1 LKITHLADC
10 DVAGGAA
17 RAAYRL
23 HTGLCGIGQ
32 ESRMLVHSRQ
42 SADPQVICFQPPKRP
57 FIRLRRGIKKRYL
70 ARAQAGFVRARG
82 ASLFS
87 DDRSANNADVLGQLP
102 PSDILNLHWVAGFF
116 DYREFF
122 RKLPARLPV
131 VWTLH
136 DMNPFTGGCHF
147 DGGCGKFTERCGAC
161 PQLGSNDPAD
171 LSAQVWKR
179 KREAFSSLK
188 STESVHLV
196 TPSRWLQG
204 EVSKS
209 TLMSKSLCTVIPNAL
224 DTEQFQ
230 PREQGAARKLLGI
243 PADSAVILFLAD
255 WAGEKRKGFD
265 LLVEALKPFRN
276 DPRVYLLAAGRELP
290 AHDLGPQLVTTGY
303 LTGEKQLSWVY
314 SAADVFVLPSLQ
326 DNLPNTALEALSCGV
341 PVVGFDVGG
350 IPEIVREGETGLLV
364 PAKDVA
370 GLRAAITA
378 VLENKDARVRMS
390 EAGRR
395 YAIANYGLEIQA
407 RRYLELYTELLARAK

>member
-1 LKITHLADC
+1 
-10 DVAGGAA
+10 
-17 RAAYRL
+17 
-23 HTGLCGIGQ
+23 
-32 ESRMLVHSRQ
+32 MLVQNRQ
-42 SADPQVICFQPPKRP
+42 SVDPLVIRFQPPKNP
-57 FIRLRRGIKKRYL
+57 LVRLRRGIKQRYL
-70 ARAQAGFVRARG
+70 AWAQASFVRAPG

-87 DDRSANNADVLGQLP
+87 DDRSANNADVLGQMP
-102 PSDILNLHWVAGFF
+102 PSDIVNLHWVAGFF

-122 RKLPARLPV
+122 RKLPTRLPV

-147 DGGCGKFTERCGAC
+147 DGGCGKFAERCGAC
-161 PQLGSNDPAD
+161 PQLGSNDPKD

-179 KREAFSSLK
+179 KRQAFASL
-188 STESVHLV
+188 SVEDVHLV

-209 TLMSKSLCTVIPNAL
+209 TLMSKFRCTAIPNAL
-224 DTEQFQ
+224 DTELFQ

-255 WAGEKRKGFD
+255 WAGEERKGFD

-276 DPRVYLLAAGRELP
+276 DRRVYLLAAGRELP

-364 PAKDVA
+364 PGKDVA
-370 GLRAAITA
+370 GLRAAITS
-378 VLENKDARVRMS
+378 VVEDKEMRVRMA

-395 YAIANYGLEIQA
+395 YAVANYGLEIQA
-407 RRYLELYTELLARAK
+407 RRYLELYTELVARAK

>member
-1 LKITHLADC
+1 
-10 DVAGGAA
+10 
-17 RAAYRL
+17 
-23 HTGLCGIGQ
+23 
-32 ESRMLVHSRQ
+32 MLVQSRQ
-42 SADPQVICFQPPKRP
+42 SADPLVICFQPPKSP
-57 FIRLRRGIKKRYL
+57 FVRLRRGIKKRYL
-70 ARAQAGFVRARG
+70 ARAQASFAPARG

-87 DDRSANNADVLGQLP
+87 GDRSPNNADVLGQLP

-122 RKLPARLPV
+122 RKLPAHLPV

-136 DMNPFTGGCHF
+136 DMNPVTGGCHF
-147 DGGCGKFTERCGAC
+147 DEGCGKFAERCGAC
-161 PQLGSNDPAD
+161 PQLGSNDPED

-188 STESVHLV
+188 SAGCLHLV

-209 TLMSKSLCTVIPNAL
+209 TLVSKFRCTVIPNAL

-230 PREQGAARKLLGI
+230 RRDQGAARKLLGI

-276 DPRVYLLAAGRELP
+276 DPRVFLLAAGRELP

-326 DNLPNTALEALSCGV
+326 DNLPNTALEALACGV
-341 PVVGFDVGG
+341 PIVGFDVGG

-370 GLRAAITA
+370 GLRAAITS
-378 VLENKDARVRMS
+378 VVENKDARVRMS

-395 YAIANYGLEIQA
+395 DAVANYGLEIQA

>member
-1 LKITHLADC
+1 
-10 DVAGGAA
+10 
-17 RAAYRL
+17 
-23 HTGLCGIGQ
+23 
-32 ESRMLVHSRQ
+32 MLVQNRQ
-42 SADPQVICFQPPKRP
+42 SVDPLVIRFQPPRNP
-57 FIRLRRGIKKRYL
+57 LVRLRRGIKQRYL
-70 ARAQAGFVRARG
+70 ARTQASFVRAPG

-87 DDRSANNADVLGQLP
+87 DDRSANNADVLGQMP
-102 PSDILNLHWVAGFF
+102 PSDIVNLHWVAGFF

-122 RKLPARLPV
+122 RKLPDRLPV

-147 DGGCGKFTERCGAC
+147 DGGCGKFAERCGAC
-161 PQLGSNDPAD
+161 PQLGSNDPKD
-171 LSAQVWKR
+171 LSAQVWRR
-179 KREAFSSLK
+179 KQKAFSALNV
-188 STESVHLV
+188 EGVHLV

-209 TLMSKSLCTVIPNAL
+209 TLMSKFRCTAIPNAL
-224 DTEQFQ
+224 DTELFQ

-276 DPRVYLLAAGRELP
+276 DQRVYLLAAGRELP

-364 PAKDVA
+364 AAKDVA
-370 GLRAAITA
+370 GLRAAITS
-378 VLENKDARVRMS
+378 VVENKDVRVRMA

-395 YAIANYGLEIQA
+395 FAVANYGLEIQA
-407 RRYLELYTELLARAK
+407 RRYLELYTELVARAK

>member
-1 LKITHLADC
+1 
-10 DVAGGAA
+10 
-17 RAAYRL
+17 
-23 HTGLCGIGQ
+23 
-32 ESRMLVHSRQ
+32 MLVQSRQ
-42 SADPQVICFQPPKRP
+42 STDPQVICFEPPKSP

-70 ARAQAGFVRARG
+70 LRAQANYVRAQG

-87 DDRSANNADVLGQLP
+87 DDRSPNNADVLGQLP
-102 PSDILNLHWVAGFF
+102 PTDILNLHWVAGFF

-147 DGGCGKFTERCGAC
+147 DGGCGKFAERCGAC
-161 PQLGSNDPAD
+161 PQLGSNDSKD

-179 KREAFSSLK
+179 KREAISSLK
-188 STESVHLV
+188 SAEGIHLV
-196 TPSRWLQG
+196 TPSRWLQE

-209 TLMSKSLCTVIPNAL
+209 TLMSKFRCTVIPNAL

-276 DPRVYLLAAGRELP
+276 DARVFLLAAGRELP
-290 AHDLGPQLVTTGY
+290 EHDLGPQLVTTGY

-370 GLRAAITA
+370 GLRAAIA
-378 VLENKDARVRMS
+378 SVVENKNVRAGMS

-395 YAIANYGLEIQA
+395 YAVATYGLEIQA
-407 RRYLELYTELLARAK
+407 RRYLELYTELLVRAK

>member
-1 LKITHLADC
+1 
-10 DVAGGAA
+10 
-17 RAAYRL
+17 
-23 HTGLCGIGQ
+23 
-32 ESRMLVHSRQ
+32 MLVQSRQ
-42 SADPQVICFQPPKRP
+42 SADPLVICFQPPKSP
-57 FIRLRRGIKKRYL
+57 FVRLRRGIKKRYL
-70 ARAQAGFVRARG
+70 ARAQASFAPARG

-87 DDRSANNADVLGQLP
+87 GDRSPNNADVLGQLP

-122 RKLPARLPV
+122 RKLPAHLPV

-136 DMNPFTGGCHF
+136 DMNPVTGGCHF
-147 DGGCGKFTERCGAC
+147 DEGCGKFAERCGAC
-161 PQLGSNDPAD
+161 PQLGSNDPED

-188 STESVHLV
+188 SAGCVHLV

-209 TLMSKSLCTVIPNAL
+209 TLVSKFRCTVIPNAL

-230 PREQGAARKLLGI
+230 RRDQGAARKLLGI

-276 DPRVYLLAAGRELP
+276 DPRVFLLAAGRELP

-326 DNLPNTALEALSCGV
+326 DNLPNTALEALACGV
-341 PVVGFDVGG
+341 PIVGFDVGG

-370 GLRAAITA
+370 GLRAAITS
-378 VLENKDARVRMS
+378 VVENKDARVRMS

-395 YAIANYGLEIQA
+395 DAVANYGLEIQA

>member
-1 LKITHLADC
+1 
-10 DVAGGAA
+10 
-17 RAAYRL
+17 
-23 HTGLCGIGQ
+23 
-32 ESRMLVHSRQ
+32 MLVQSRQ
-42 SADPQVICFQPPKRP
+42 SVDPLVIRFQPPKNP
-57 FIRLRRGIKKRYL
+57 LVRLRRGIKRRYL
-70 ARAQAGFVRARG
+70 AGTQASFVRAPG

-87 DDRSANNADVLGQLP
+87 DDRSANNADVIGQMP
-102 PSDILNLHWVAGFF
+102 PSDIVNLHWVAGFF

-122 RKLPARLPV
+122 HKIPARLPV

-147 DGGCGKFTERCGAC
+147 DGGCGKFAERCGAC
-161 PQLGSNDPAD
+161 PQLGSNDPKD
-171 LSAQVWKR
+171 LSAQVWRR
-179 KREAFSSLK
+179 KQEAFSLLNGD
-188 STESVHLV
+188 TVHLV

-204 EVSKS
+204 EMSKS
-209 TLMSKSLCTVIPNAL
+209 TLMSKFRCTAIPNAL
-224 DTEQFQ
+224 DTELFQ

-243 PADSAVILFLAD
+243 SADSAVILFLAD

-276 DPRVYLLAAGRELP
+276 DRRVYLLAAGRELP

-350 IPEIVREGETGLLV
+350 IPEIVHEGETGLLV
-364 PAKDVA
+364 AAKDVA
-370 GLRAAITA
+370 GLRAAITS
-378 VLENKDARVRMS
+378 VVENKDVRVRMA

-395 YAIANYGLEIQA
+395 FAVANYGLEIQA
-407 RRYLELYTELLARAK
+407 RRYLELYTELVARAK

>member
-1 LKITHLADC
+1 
-10 DVAGGAA
+10 
-17 RAAYRL
+17 
-23 HTGLCGIGQ
+23 
-32 ESRMLVHSRQ
+32 MLVQSRQ
-42 SADPQVICFQPPKRP
+42 SVDPLVIRFQPPKKP
-57 FIRLRRGIKKRYL
+57 LVRLRRGIKRRYL
-70 ARAQAGFVRARG
+70 AGTQASFVRAPG

-87 DDRSANNADVLGQLP
+87 DDRSANNADVIGQMP
-102 PSDILNLHWVAGFF
+102 PSDIVNLHWVAGFF

-122 RKLPARLPV
+122 RKIPARLPV

-147 DGGCGKFTERCGAC
+147 DGGCGKFAERCGAC
-161 PQLGSNDPAD
+161 PQLGSNDPKD
-171 LSAQVWKR
+171 LSAQVWRR
-179 KREAFSSLK
+179 KQGAFSLLNGD
-188 STESVHLV
+188 TVHLV

-209 TLMSKSLCTVIPNAL
+209 TLMSKFRCTAIPNAL
-224 DTEQFQ
+224 DTELFQ

-276 DPRVYLLAAGRELP
+276 DRRVYLLAAGRELP
-290 AHDLGPQLVTTGY
+290 AHDLGPQLVTAGY

-350 IPEIVREGETGLLV
+350 IPEIVHEGETGLLV
-364 PAKDVA
+364 AAKDVA
-370 GLRAAITA
+370 GLRAAITS
-378 VLENKDARVRMS
+378 VVENKDVRVRMA

-395 YAIANYGLEIQA
+395 FAVANYGLEIQA
-407 RRYLELYTELLARAK
+407 RRYLELYTELVARAK

>member
-23 HTGLCGIGQ
+23 HTGLCAIGQ
-32 ESRMLVHSRQ
+32 ESRMLVQNRQ
-42 SADPQVICFQPPKRP
+42 SVDPLVIRFQPPKNP
-57 FIRLRRGIKKRYL
+57 LVRLRRGIKQRYL
-70 ARAQAGFVRARG
+70 AGAQASFVRAPG

-87 DDRSANNADVLGQLP
+87 DDRSANNADVLGQMP
-102 PSDILNLHWVAGFF
+102 PSDIVNLHWVAGFF

-122 RKLPARLPV
+122 RNLPARLPV
-131 VWTLH
+131 LWTLH

-147 DGGCGKFTERCGAC
+147 DGGCGKFAERCGAC
-161 PQLGSNDPAD
+161 PQLGSNDPKD
-171 LSAQVWKR
+171 LSAQVWGR
-179 KREAFSSLK
+179 KQEAFSALDM
-188 STESVHLV
+188 EGVHLV

-204 EVSKS
+204 EVGKS
-209 TLMSKSLCTVIPNAL
+209 TLMSKLRCTAIPNAL
-224 DTEQFQ
+224 DTELFQ

-265 LLVEALKPFRN
+265 LLVEALKPFRK
-276 DPRVYLLAAGRELP
+276 DRRVYLLAAGRELP

-326 DNLPNTALEALSCGV
+326 DNLPNTGLEALSCGV

-370 GLRAAITA
+370 KLRAAITS
-378 VLENKDARVRMS
+378 VVENKDMRVRMA

-395 YAIANYGLEIQA
+395 FAVANYGLEIQA
-407 RRYLELYTELLARAK
+407 RRYLELYTELVDRAK

>member
-1 LKITHLADC
+1 
-10 DVAGGAA
+10 
-17 RAAYRL
+17 
-23 HTGLCGIGQ
+23 
-32 ESRMLVHSRQ
+32 MLVQNRQ
-42 SADPQVICFQPPKRP
+42 SVDPLVIRFQPPRNP
-57 FIRLRRGIKKRYL
+57 LVRLRRGIKQRYL
-70 ARAQAGFVRARG
+70 AGTQASFVRVPG

-87 DDRSANNADVLGQLP
+87 DDRSANNADVLGQMP
-102 PSDILNLHWVAGFF
+102 PSDIVNLHWVAGFF

-147 DGGCGKFTERCGAC
+147 DGGCGKFAERCGAC
-161 PQLGSNDPAD
+161 PQLGSNDPKD
-171 LSAQVWKR
+171 LSARVWRR
-179 KREAFSSLK
+179 KQKAFS
-188 STESVHLV
+188 TRNAEGVHLV

-209 TLMSKSLCTVIPNAL
+209 TLMSKFRCTAIPNAL
-224 DTEQFQ
+224 DTELFQ

-243 PADSAVILFLAD
+243 PTDSAVILFLAD

-265 LLVEALKPFRN
+265 FLVEALKPFRN
-276 DPRVYLLAAGRELP
+276 DRRVYLLAAGRELP

-370 GLRAAITA
+370 GLRAAITS
-378 VLENKDARVRMS
+378 VVENRDMRVRMA

-395 YAIANYGLEIQA
+395 YAVANYGLEIQA
-407 RRYLELYTELLARAK
+407 RRYLELYTELVARAK

>member
-1 LKITHLADC
+1 
-10 DVAGGAA
+10 
-17 RAAYRL
+17 
-23 HTGLCGIGQ
+23 
-32 ESRMLVHSRQ
+32 MLVQNRQ
-42 SADPQVICFQPPKRP
+42 SVDPLVIRFQPPKNP
-57 FIRLRRGIKKRYL
+57 LVRLRRGIKQRYL
-70 ARAQAGFVRARG
+70 AGTQANFVRAPG
-82 ASLFS
+82 ATLFS
-87 DDRSANNADVLGQLP
+87 DDRSANNADVLGQMP
-102 PSDILNLHWVAGFF
+102 PSDIVNLHWVAGFF

-136 DMNPFTGGCHF
+136 DMNPLTGGCHF
-147 DGGCGKFTERCGAC
+147 DGGCGKFAGRCGGC
-161 PQLGSNDPAD
+161 PQLGSNDPKD
-171 LSAQVWKR
+171 LSAQVWRR
-179 KREAFSSLK
+179 KQAAFSALNV
-188 STESVHLV
+188 EGVHLV

-204 EVSKS
+204 AVGKS
-209 TLMSKSLCTVIPNAL
+209 TLMSKFRCTAIPNAL
-224 DTEQFQ
+224 DTELFQ
-230 PREQGAARKLLGI
+230 PRERGAARKLLGI

-276 DPRVYLLAAGRELP
+276 DRRVYLLAAGRELP

-370 GLRAAITA
+370 SLRAAITS
-378 VLENKDARVRMS
+378 VVENKDMRVRMA

-395 YAIANYGLEIQA
+395 FAVANYGLEIQA
-407 RRYLELYTELLARAK
+407 RRYLELYTELAAHAK

>member
-1 LKITHLADC
+1 
-10 DVAGGAA
+10 
-17 RAAYRL
+17 
-23 HTGLCGIGQ
+23 
-32 ESRMLVHSRQ
+32 MLVQNRQ
-42 SADPQVICFQPPKRP
+42 SVDPLVIRFQPPKNP
-57 FIRLRRGIKKRYL
+57 LVRLRRGIKRRYL
-70 ARAQAGFVRARG
+70 AGAQASFVRAPG

-87 DDRSANNADVLGQLP
+87 DDRSANNADVLGQMP
-102 PSDILNLHWVAGFF
+102 PSEIVNLHWVAGFF

-122 RKLPARLPV
+122 RRLPARLPV

-147 DGGCGKFTERCGAC
+147 DGGCGKFAERCGAC
-161 PQLGSNDPAD
+161 PQLGSNDPKD
-171 LSAQVWKR
+171 LSAQVWRR
-179 KREAFSSLK
+179 KQEAFAALNM
-188 STESVHLV
+188 EGVHLV

-204 EVSKS
+204 EVGKS
-209 TLMSKSLCTVIPNAL
+209 TLMSKFRCTAIPNAL
-224 DTEQFQ
+224 DTELFQ

-276 DPRVYLLAAGRELP
+276 DPRIFLLAAGRELP
-290 AHDLGPQLVTTGY
+290 VHDLGLQLVTTGY

-350 IPEIVREGETGLLV
+350 IPEIVRAGETGLLV

-370 GLRAAITA
+370 GLRTAITS
-378 VLENKDARVRMS
+378 VVENKEMRVRMA

-395 YAIANYGLEIQA
+395 FAVANYGLEIQA
-407 RRYLELYTELLARAK
+407 RRYLELYSELVAGAK

>member
-1 LKITHLADC
+1 
-10 DVAGGAA
+10 
-17 RAAYRL
+17 
-23 HTGLCGIGQ
+23 
-32 ESRMLVHSRQ
+32 MLVQNRQ
-42 SADPQVICFQPPKRP
+42 SADPQVTCFQPPRSP
-57 FIRLRRGIKKRYL
+57 FIRLRRGIKKRYMARGQASL
-70 ARAQAGFVRARG
+70 ARGRGRG

-87 DDRSANNADVLGQLP
+87 DDRSPNNADVLGQLLP
-102 PSDILNLHWVAGFF
+102 TDILNLHWVAGFF
-116 DYREFF
+116 DYRDFF
-122 RKLPARLPV
+122 RKLPAHLPV

-147 DGGCGKFTERCGAC
+147 DGECGKFAARCGAC
-161 PQLGSNDPAD
+161 PQLASNDPSD

-179 KREAFSSLK
+179 KREAFSSLR
-188 STESVHLV
+188 STERFHLV

-204 EVSKS
+204 EVSRS
-209 TLMSKSLCTVIPNAL
+209 TLMSKFRCTVIPNAL

-230 PREQGAARKLLGI
+230 PRERGAARKLLGI
-243 PADSAVILFLAD
+243 PVDSAVILFLAD

-276 DPRVYLLAAGRELP
+276 DRRVFLLAAGRELP

-326 DNLPNTALEALSCGV
+326 DNLPNTALEALACGV

-364 PAKDVA
+364 RAKDVA
-370 GLRAAITA
+370 GLRAAITS
-378 VLENKDARVRMS
+378 VVENKDARVRMS

-395 YAIANYGLEIQA
+395 YAVENYGLEIQA
-407 RRYLELYTELLARAK
+407 RRYLELYTELLAGAK

>member
-1 LKITHLADC
+1 
-10 DVAGGAA
+10 
-17 RAAYRL
+17 
-23 HTGLCGIGQ
+23 
-32 ESRMLVHSRQ
+32 MLVQSRQ
-42 SADPQVICFQPPKRP
+42 SADPLVTCFQPPKSS
-57 FIRLRRGIKKRYL
+57 FIKLRRGIKKRYL
-70 ARAQAGFVRARG
+70 RRAQASIVRPQG
-82 ASLFS
+82 SSLFS
-87 DDRSANNADVLGQLP
+87 DDRSPNSADVLGQLP

-122 RKLPARLPV
+122 RKLPAHLPV

-147 DGGCGKFTERCGAC
+147 DGGCGKFAERCGAC
-161 PQLGSNDPAD
+161 PQLGSNDPED

-188 STESVHLV
+188 SAEGVHLV

-209 TLMSKSLCTVIPNAL
+209 TLMSKFRCTVIPNAL

-230 PREQGAARKLLGI
+230 PREQVAARKLLGI
-243 PADSAVILFLAD
+243 PAHSAVILFLAD

-326 DNLPNTALEALSCGV
+326 DNLPNTGLEALSCGV
-341 PVVGFDVGG
+341 PIVGFDVGG

-370 GLRAAITA
+370 GLRAAITS
-378 VLENKDARVRMS
+378 VVENKDARVRMS

-395 YAIANYGLEIQA
+395 YAVANYGLEIQA

>member
-1 LKITHLADC
+1 
-10 DVAGGAA
+10 
-17 RAAYRL
+17 
-23 HTGLCGIGQ
+23 
-32 ESRMLVHSRQ
+32 MLVQNRQ
-42 SADPQVICFQPPKRP
+42 SADPLVIRFQPSKNP

-70 ARAQAGFVRARG
+70 ARAQASFVRPQG

-87 DDRSANNADVLGQLP
+87 DDRSPNNADVLGQLP
-102 PSDILNLHWVAGFF
+102 PSDILNLHWVAEFI

-122 RKLPARLPV
+122 RKIPARLPV

-147 DGGCGKFTERCGAC
+147 DGGCGRFAERCGAC
-161 PQLGSNDPAD
+161 PQLGSSDAED
-171 LSAQVWKR
+171 FSAQVWKR
-179 KREAFSSLK
+179 KQGAFSSLNAQG
-188 STESVHLV
+188 VHLV

-209 TLMSKSLCTVIPNAL
+209 TLMSKFRCTVIPNAL

-230 PREQGAARKLLGI
+230 PREQAAARKLLGI
-243 PADSAVILFLAD
+243 PADCAVILFLAD

-276 DPRVYLLAAGRELP
+276 DARVYLLAAGRELP

-341 PVVGFDVGG
+341 PIVGFDVGG

-364 PAKDVA
+364 PTKDVA
-370 GLRAAITA
+370 RLRAAIA
-378 VLENKDARVRMS
+378 SVVEDKNARARMS

-395 YAIANYGLEIQA
+395 RAVANYGLEIQA
-407 RRYLELYTELLARAK
+407 RRYLELYTELVERRRG